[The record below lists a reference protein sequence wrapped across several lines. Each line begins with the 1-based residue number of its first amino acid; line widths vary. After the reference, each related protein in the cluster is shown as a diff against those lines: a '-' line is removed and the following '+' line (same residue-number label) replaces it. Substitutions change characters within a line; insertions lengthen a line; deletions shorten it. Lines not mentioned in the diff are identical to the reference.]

1 MTEAA
6 SSTSTE
12 GRGYLRSLFRG
23 TEEAVLMATLGLT
36 TILLLIDA
44 IGRPLGGFHVPGKDE
59 YVKQLT
65 LWLAFVGGLSAAVQA
80 KHLTLSTAEFF
91 GEGRARRLSRLF
103 GFSVA
108 AAVIAVLGK
117 GTYDIVRV
125 HRSLPEP
132 QMLPIGI
139 PEWVSEA
146 IMPVT
151 LGAMALVFAWKASN
165 RWWGRVIAVLAIA
178 GAFALGLVPA
188 ESATYL
194 WPLTLVVL
202 AAALLGAPVFVAMG
216 GIAAVLFFSDG
227 TPVSAVTRRV
237 YDLIASPTLPAI
249 PLLTAAG
256 YVLAESAAAERLVR
270 FFRAIFGWMPGGIA
284 VMVAAVCALFT
295 TFTGGSGVTIIA
307 LGGLVY
313 PILRKDGYSE
323 GFSLG
328 LVTASGSLGLLF
340 PPSLPVVLYSV
351 VASSREQVVPLDQLY
366 IAGLL
371 PGLLLIVL
379 TAIYGILVGRHVAQ
393 GRQPFSWREAAVA
406 TWKAKW
412 ELALPFVIIG
422 LFASGFLTMLE
433 TAAAALAYAVIVEC
447 FITRDLHLFK
457 SLPRVL
463 LNAAGL
469 MGAVLILLSIA
480 MGLTN
485 YLVDAQIP
493 DQMLAWVQAHIH
505 SQGMFLLVLNL
516 FLLVVGSVVEI
527 YAAIAIMAPLI
538 VPIGTAFGV
547 NPIHLGVIFLANL
560 ELGFLFPP
568 VGLNLFLAST
578 RFGKPLPYLY
588 RHVVPFLII
597 LGIGVLLVT
606 YVPAMSVGVLHLLGK
621 G

>member
-1 MTEAA
+1 MIETTPESTGSRPGVVARLLKGTEA
-6 SSTSTE
+6 TILT
-12 GRGYLRSLFRG
+12 
-23 TEEAVLMATLGLT
+23 ATLALA

-44 IGRPLGGFHVPGKDE
+44 VGRPFGGFHVAGKDE

-65 LWLAFVGGLSAAVQA
+65 LWLAFVGGLAAAIQG
-80 KHLTLSTAEFF
+80 KHLTLSTAEIF
-91 GEGRARRLSRLF
+91 GEGRVRRLSRLF
-103 GFSVA
+103 GFSVS

-117 GTYDIVRV
+117 GAFDIVRM
-125 HRSLPEP
+125 HRAVAEP
-132 QMLPIGI
+132 KMLPIGI
-139 PEWVSEA
+139 PEWVPEA
-146 IMPVT
+146 VMPIA
-151 LGAMALVFAWKASN
+151 LALMALVFAYKASD
-165 RWWGRVIAVLAIA
+165 RWSGRAVAFLAIPA
-178 GAFALGLVPA
+178 AFAIGLLPPETV
-188 ESATYL
+188 THL
-194 WPLTLVVL
+194 WPFALVVL

-216 GIAAVLFFSDG
+216 GIAAVLFFSEG
-227 TPVSAVTRRV
+227 TPVSAVTRKV

-249 PLLTAAG
+249 PLLTATG

-270 FFRAIFGWMPGGIA
+270 FFRSLFGWMPGGLA

-313 PILRKDGYSE
+313 PMLRKDGYSE

-351 VASSREQVVPLDQLY
+351 VASSRDQVVPLDQLY

-371 PGLLLIVL
+371 PGLLLVVL
-379 TAIYGILVGRHVAQ
+379 TAAYGIFIGRRVSRQRQ
-393 GRQPFSWREAAVA
+393 GFSWRELAVS
-406 TWKAKW
+406 TWRAKW
-412 ELALPFVIIG
+412 ELGLPFVVMG
-422 LFASGFLTMLE
+422 LFASGWLTMME

-457 SLPRVL
+457 TLPGVL
-463 LNAAGL
+463 LKAAGL

-480 MGLTN
+480 MGFTN

-493 DQMLAWVQAHIH
+493 DQILAWVQAHIQ
-505 SQGMFLLVLNL
+505 SPAMFLLALNV

-527 YAAIAIMAPLI
+527 YAAIVILAPLI
-538 VPIGTAFGV
+538 VPLGAAYHI
-547 NPIHLGVIFLANL
+547 NPIHLGVIFLSNL

-568 VGLNLFLAST
+568 VGLNLFLSSS
-578 RFGKPLPYLY
+578 RFNTSLPKLY
-588 RHVVPFLII
+588 RYVIPFLII
-597 LGIGVLLVT
+597 LAIGVLLIT
-606 YVPAMSVGVLHLLGK
+606 YVDWMSLGILHWMGK